1 MKQASQAC
9 LYSLDMAQS
18 PDDADSEKNCSTSDI
33 TMYETLL
40 RPHEVSPA
48 PRLVQI
54 DTIAEK
60 LKQFERNR
68 EDKRQR
74 QIAASRARRNATEKR
89 KREDDDNAAGV
100 VDLEPE
106 AHELE
111 TKKAK
116 TAAAQGDNTPTPD
129 VDMTIDEEV
138 TEDPSPATAPVAD
151 DAMPPPPA
159 PVPTMQ
165 VLSRHSKE
173 VRGHTS
179 FLTFACLLP
188 VTRP

>member
-1 MKQASQAC
+1 MQNPG
-9 LYSLDMAQS
+9 D
-18 PDDADSEKNCSTSDI
+18 PDSKKKPTTPDI

-40 RPHEVSPA
+40 RPHEVSQA

-54 DTIAEK
+54 DTVTEK
-60 LKQFERNR
+60 LKQLERNR

-89 KREDDDNAAGV
+89 KREDDGNAGDV

-116 TAAAQGDNTPTPD
+116 TAAGQGDDTPAPD
-129 VDMTIDEEV
+129 VAMKIDEEV
-138 TEDPSPATAPVAD
+138 IEDPPPTMAPVAD

-159 PVPTMQ
+159 SAPAMQ

-179 FLTFACLLP
+179 FLTFACHMP
-188 VTRP
+188 ITRV

>member
-1 MKQASQAC
+1 
-9 LYSLDMAQS
+9 
-18 PDDADSEKNCSTSDI
+18 
-33 TMYETLL
+33 MYETLL
-40 RPHEVSPA
+40 RPHEVSQA
-48 PRLVQI
+48 PRLIQI
-54 DTIAEK
+54 DTVTEK
-60 LKQFERNR
+60 LKQLERNR

-89 KREDDDNAAGV
+89 KREDDDNAGDV

-116 TAAAQGDNTPTPD
+116 TAARQGDDTPAPD
-129 VDMTIDEEV
+129 VAMNIDEEV
-138 TEDPSPATAPVAD
+138 IGDQRPTTAPVTN
-151 DAMPPPPA
+151 DAMPHPPA
-159 PVPTMQ
+159 PAPAMQ

-188 VTRP
+188 ITRV